1 MRSLRR
7 LKSLYLF
14 CRSPANTWDVHE
26 LTVAKHG
33 KQLLDRL
40 TDMRLQHDHAN
51 QARTLT
57 HTRDYPGQPVPGR

>member
-1 MRSLRR
+1 
-7 LKSLYLF
+7 
-14 CRSPANTWDVHE
+14 VHE